1 LGYYKWPLI
10 IAKKPFILQ
19 ELFDIPFKPQ
29 RMKQQMLFSLLALS
43 LLSSQTITAQNAA
56 TPTTAKRKLQ
66 PADVYRLQTLGDPQV
81 SPEGNWIAYTVSSID
96 SAQNK
101 RNTDI
106 WMVSWDGKQTIQLT
120 NSPDAESQ
128 PRWSPDGKYL
138 SFVSA
143 RNGATNSQIWL
154 MNRLGG
160 EGKQLT
166 NLKSNLM
173 DYSWS
178 PDGKK
183 ILMTI
188 KTLAD
193 TSKPKTPKPI
203 VIDRYK
209 FKQDVVGYITQRDP
223 IHLYLFDVA
232 SKKMDTLTSGAFD
245 QRGAVFSPD
254 GKHIAFVSNTTADPD
269 RNINTDIFVMEAK
282 PKATA
287 KQLTKWPGSDDSP
300 VWSMDSKTIAYLSSA
315 SETYTAYQEQYLT
328 IIDAAGTTQPK
339 LLSKSLD
346 RPVNNIKFSK
356 DGNSVAVLIADDRE
370 RYIGQ
375 FNIATGALT
384 KVAGGKRSYA
394 ALQSHSINNWVASM
408 SEPQLPAELYA
419 VENGVPRRL
428 TKHQDEFVAPLEL
441 ASVDGYSSTSSDGT
455 KVSSVMLRPAN
466 IPTTQKLPTLFY
478 IHGGPVAQDE
488 YGFDMTRQ
496 MLSAAGY
503 MVVGVNY
510 RGSSGRGWDYSKTI
524 SADWGNKEVIDIQ
537 GAVDYAV
544 EKGWA
549 DKDKLGI
556 VGWSYGGILTDY
568 LIASD
573 NRFKAASSGAG
584 VAMVSSLYGV
594 DQYINQYDNELGAP
608 WKNIDRYL
616 KLSYPFLK
624 ADKIKT
630 PTQFMVGEKDFNVP
644 AVGSEQ
650 MYQALRSLG
659 TPTELIIYPGQ
670 FHGIST
676 PSYVKDRFER
686 YIGWFNKYLK

>member
-1 LGYYKWPLI
+1 
-10 IAKKPFILQ
+10 
-19 ELFDIPFKPQ
+19 
-29 RMKQQMLFSLLALS
+29 
-43 LLSSQTITAQNAA
+43 
-56 TPTTAKRKLQ
+56 
-66 PADVYRLQTLGDPQV
+66 
-81 SPEGNWIAYTVSSID
+81 
-96 SAQNK
+96 
-101 RNTDI
+101 
-106 WMVSWDGKQTIQLT
+106 
-120 NSPDAESQ
+120 
-128 PRWSPDGKYL
+128 
-138 SFVSA
+138 
-143 RNGATNSQIWL
+143 
-154 MNRLGG
+154 
-160 EGKQLT
+160 
-166 NLKSNLM
+166 
-173 DYSWS
+173 
-178 PDGKK
+178 
-183 ILMTI
+183 
-188 KTLAD
+188 
-193 TSKPKTPKPI
+193 
-203 VIDRYK
+203 
-209 FKQDVVGYITQRDP
+209 
-223 IHLYLFDVA
+223 
-232 SKKMDTLTSGAFD
+232 MDTLTSGEFD

-282 PKATA
+282 PKAVA
-287 KQLTKWPGSDDSP
+287 KQLTKWPGTDDSP
-300 VWSMDSKTIAYLSSA
+300 TWSPDSKTIAYLSSA

-328 IIDAAGTTQPK
+328 VIDASGVGAPK
-339 LLSKSLD
+339 YLSKTLD

-356 DGNSVAVLIADDRE
+356 DGNSIAVLIADDRE

-384 KVAGGKRSYA
+384 KIAGGKRSYG
-394 ALQSHSINNWVASM
+394 ALQVHSNNNWVASM

-455 KVSSVMLRPAN
+455 KVSSIMFRPAN
-466 IPTTQKLPTLFY
+466 IPVTQKLPTLFY

-556 VGWSYGGILTDY
+556 CGWSYGGILTNY

-676 PSYVKDRFER
+676 PSYMKDRFER

>member
-1 LGYYKWPLI
+1 M
-10 IAKKPFILQ
+10 KPKFS
-19 ELFDIPFKPQ
+19 LF
-29 RMKQQMLFSLLALS
+29 LLALS
-43 LLSSQTITAQNAA
+43 FLSLQTITAQIANTSA
-56 TPTTAKRKLQ
+56 TVKRKLQ
-66 PADVYRLQTLGDPQV
+66 PADAYRLQTLGDPQV
-81 SPEGNWIAYTVSSID
+81 SPEGNWIAYTLSSVD
-96 SAQNK
+96 SVQNK

-106 WMVSWDGKQTIQLT
+106 WMVSWDGKQNIQLT

-128 PRWSPDGKYL
+128 PRWSPDGQYL
-138 SFVSA
+138 SFISA

-166 NLKSNLM
+166 QLKSNLM

-193 TSKPKTPKPI
+193 TSKPKTPNPI

-209 FKQDVVGYITQRDP
+209 FKQDGVGYITKRDP
-223 IHLYLFDVA
+223 IHLYLFDLA
-232 SKKMDTLTSGAFD
+232 TKKTDTLTSGAFD
-245 QRGAVFSPD
+245 QTNAVFSPD
-254 GKHIAFVSNTTADPD
+254 GKQIAFVSNQTQDPD

-282 PKATA
+282 PKAA
-287 KQLTKWPGSDDSP
+287 FKQLTKWAGSDNSP
-300 VWSMDSKTIAYLSSA
+300 VWSPDSKMIAYLSSA
-315 SETYTAYQEQYLT
+315 APSFTAYQEQYLT
-328 IIDAAGTTQPK
+328 LLDAAGTTEPK
-339 LLSKSLD
+339 LLSKQLD
-346 RPVNNIKFSK
+346 RPVSNIKFSK
-356 DGNSVAVLIADDRE
+356 DGNHIAVLISDDRE

-375 FNIATGALT
+375 YNIATGALA
-384 KVAGGKRSYA
+384 KIAGGKRSYSG
-394 ALQSHSINNWVASM
+394 LQVHSTNHWVASM
-408 SEPQLPAELYA
+408 SEPQLPTELYA

-441 ASVDGYSSTSSDGT
+441 ASVEGYSSTSADGT
-455 KVSSVMLRPAN
+455 NVSSIMLRPAN
-466 IPTTQKLPTLFY
+466 IPATQKLPTLFY

-488 YGFDMTRQ
+488 YGFDLTRQ

-524 SADWGNKEVIDIQ
+524 SSDWGNKEVIDIQ

-544 EKGWA
+544 AKGWS

-556 VGWSYGGILTDY
+556 VGWSYGGILTNY

-594 DQYINQYDNELGAP
+594 DQYINQYDNELGLP
-608 WKNIDRYL
+608 WKNIDKYL
-616 KLSYPFLK
+616 ALSYPFLK

-644 AVGSEQ
+644 SVGSEQ

>member
-1 LGYYKWPLI
+1 
-10 IAKKPFILQ
+10 
-19 ELFDIPFKPQ
+19 
-29 RMKQQMLFSLLALS
+29 MKQKMLFSLLVLFF
-43 LLSSQTITAQNAA
+43 LSSQTITAQNAA

-66 PADVYRLQTLGDPQV
+66 PADVYRLQALSDPQV
-81 SPEGNWIAYTVSSID
+81 SPEGNWIAYTLSSVD
-96 SAQNK
+96 SVQNK

-106 WMVSWDGKQTIQLT
+106 WMVSWDGKQAIQLT

-138 SFVSA
+138 SFVAA

-154 MNRLGG
+154 LNRLGG
-160 EGKQLT
+160 EGLQLT
-166 NLKSNLM
+166 NLKTSLM

-188 KTLAD
+188 KTPAD

-232 SKKMDTLTSGAFD
+232 SKKMDTLTSGEFD

-282 PKATA
+282 PKAVA
-287 KQLTKWPGSDDSP
+287 KQLTIWAGSDDSP
-300 VWSMDSKTIAYLSSA
+300 VWSLDSKTIAYLSSA

-328 IIDAAGTTQPK
+328 VIDAAGTTQPK

-346 RPVNNIKFSK
+346 RPVSNIKFSK
-356 DGNSVAVLIADDRE
+356 DGNSIAVLISDDRE

-394 ALQSHSINNWVASM
+394 ALQAHSNNNWVASM

-428 TKHQDEFVAPLEL
+428 TKHQEEFVAPLEL

-466 IPTTQKLPTLFY
+466 IPVTQKLPTLFY

-556 VGWSYGGILTDY
+556 CGWSYGGILTDY

-594 DQYINQYDNELGAP
+594 DQYINQYDNELGVP
-608 WKNIDRYL
+608 WKNMDRYL

>member
-1 LGYYKWPLI
+1 MNL
-10 IAKKPFILQ
+10 KKHYL
-19 ELFDIPFKPQ
+19 
-29 RMKQQMLFSLLALS
+29 LLAALGCCFHF
-43 LLSSQTITAQNAA
+43 TEAQ
-56 TPTTAKRKLQ
+56 TAKRKLQ

-81 SPEGNWIAYTVSSID
+81 SPDGNWVAYTLSSVD
-96 SAQNK
+96 SVQNK

-106 WMVSWDGKQTIQLT
+106 WMVSWDGKQNIQLT

-138 SFVSA
+138 SFVAA
-143 RNGATNSQIWL
+143 RNGVTNSQIWL
-154 MNRLGG
+154 LNRLGG
-160 EGKQLT
+160 EGLQLT
-166 NLKSNLM
+166 NLKTSLM

-188 KTLAD
+188 KTPAD

-232 SKKMDTLTSGAFD
+232 TKKTDTLTSGEFD
-245 QRGAVFSPD
+245 QRSAVFSPD
-254 GKHIAFVSNTTADPD
+254 GKYIAFVSNTTADPD

-282 PKATA
+282 PKAPA
-287 KQLTKWPGSDDSP
+287 KKLTQWAGSDDSP
-300 VWSMDSKTIAYLSSA
+300 VWSPDSKTIAYLSSA

-328 IIDAAGTTQPK
+328 VIDASGVGTPK
-339 LLSKSLD
+339 YLSKILD
-346 RPVNNIKFSK
+346 RPVGNIKFTK
-356 DGNSVAVLIADDRE
+356 DGTQVAVLISDDRE

-384 KVAGGKRSYA
+384 KIAGGKRSYG
-394 ALQSHSINNWVASM
+394 ALQVHSNNNWLAAM
-408 SEPQLPAELYA
+408 SEPQLPTELYA

-428 TKHQDEFVAPLEL
+428 TKHQEEFLAPLEL
-441 ASVDGYSSTSSDGT
+441 ASVEGYTSTSSDGT
-455 KVSSVMLRPAN
+455 KVSSIAFRPAN
-466 IPTTQKLPTLFY
+466 IPVTQKLPTLFY

-488 YGFDMTRQ
+488 YGFDLTRQ

-556 VGWSYGGILTDY
+556 VGWSYGGILTNY

-584 VAMVSSLYGV
+584 VSMVSSLYGV
-594 DQYINQYDNELGAP
+594 DQYINQYDNELGVP

>member
-1 LGYYKWPLI
+1 M
-10 IAKKPFILQ
+10 KPKILC
-19 ELFDIPFKPQ
+19 
-29 RMKQQMLFSLLALS
+29 SLLALS
-43 LLSSQTITAQNAA
+43 ILSLQSATAQN
-56 TPTTAKRKLQ
+56 TTITKRKLQ

-81 SPEGNWIAYTVSSID
+81 SPEGNWIAYTLSSVD
-96 SAQNK
+96 SVQNK

-106 WMVSWDGKQTIQLT
+106 WMVSWDGKQNIQLT

-154 MNRLGG
+154 LNRMGG
-160 EGKQLT
+160 EGLQLT
-166 NLKSNLM
+166 NLKTSLM

-188 KTLAD
+188 KTPAD

-232 SKKMDTLTSGAFD
+232 TKKMDTLTSGAFD

-254 GKHIAFVSNTTADPD
+254 GKQIAFVSNTTADPD

-282 PKATA
+282 PKAPA
-287 KQLTKWPGSDDSP
+287 KQLTNWPGEDESP
-300 VWSMDSKTIAYLSSA
+300 VWSPDSKSIAYLSSS
-315 SETYTAYQEQYLT
+315 SESYTAYQQMILT
-328 IIDAAGTTQPK
+328 LIDANGNGAPK
-339 LLSKSLD
+339 QLSKTLD
-346 RPVNNIKFSK
+346 RPVSNIKFTK
-356 DGNSVAVLIADDRE
+356 DGLQIAALISDDRE

-384 KVAGGKRSYA
+384 KIAGGKKSYA
-394 ALQSHSINNWVASM
+394 AIQVQSNNNWVASM

-419 VENGVPRRL
+419 VENGVTRRL

-441 ASVDGYSSTSSDGT
+441 ATVEGYSSTSSDGT
-455 KVSSVMLRPAN
+455 KVSSIALRPAN
-466 IPTTQKLPTLFY
+466 IPTTQKLPTLFN

-488 YGFDMTRQ
+488 YGFDFTRQ

-556 VGWSYGGILTDY
+556 CGWSYGGILTNY

-584 VAMVSSLYGV
+584 VSMVSSLYGV
-594 DQYINQYDNELGAP
+594 DQYINQYDNELGVP
-608 WKNIDRYL
+608 WKNMDRYL

>member
-1 LGYYKWPLI
+1 
-10 IAKKPFILQ
+10 
-19 ELFDIPFKPQ
+19 
-29 RMKQQMLFSLLALS
+29 MKQKMLFSLLALS

-56 TPTTAKRKLQ
+56 TTATKRKLQ
-66 PADVYRLQTLGDPQV
+66 PADLYRLQTLGDPQV
-81 SPEGNWIAYTVSSID
+81 SPEGNWIAYTLSSVD
-96 SAQNK
+96 SAKNK

-106 WMVSWDGKQTIQLT
+106 WMVSWDGKQNIQLT

-138 SFVSA
+138 SFVAA

-166 NLKSNLM
+166 NLKSNLI

-178 PDGKK
+178 PDGKQ

-188 KTLAD
+188 RTLAD

-203 VIDRYK
+203 LIDRYK
-209 FKQDVVGYITQRDP
+209 FKQDVVGYIAQRDP
-223 IHLYLFDVA
+223 IHLYLFDIV
-232 SKKMDTLTSGAFD
+232 SKKIDTLTSGAFD

-254 GKHIAFVSNTTADPD
+254 GKQIAFVSNTTADPD

-282 PKATA
+282 PKATP

-300 VWSMDSKTIAYLSSA
+300 VWSLDSKSIAYLSSS
-315 SETYTAYQEQYLT
+315 SEGYTAYQQMILT
-328 IIDAAGTTQPK
+328 LIEANGNSAPK
-339 LLSKSLD
+339 QLSKSLD
-346 RPVNNIKFSK
+346 RPVSNIKFSK
-356 DGNSVAVLIADDRE
+356 DGNSIAVLIADDRE

-394 ALQSHSINNWVASM
+394 ALQAHSNNNWVTSM
-408 SEPQLPAELYA
+408 SEPQLPTELYA

-441 ASVDGYSSTSSDGT
+441 ASVAGYSSTSSDGT
-455 KVSSVMLRPAN
+455 KVSSIALRPAN
-466 IPTTQKLPTLFY
+466 IPATQKLPTLFY

-488 YGFDMTRQ
+488 YGFDLTRQ

-549 DKDKLGI
+549 NKDKLGI
-556 VGWSYGGILTDY
+556 CGWSYGGILTDY

-594 DQYINQYDNELGAP
+594 DQYINQYDNELGVP

-616 KLSYPFLK
+616 KLSYPFLQ

>member
-1 LGYYKWPLI
+1 MNF
-10 IAKKPFILQ
+10 KKQYL
-19 ELFDIPFKPQ
+19 LLAA
-29 RMKQQMLFSLLALS
+29 MSCLLFSAQA
-43 LLSSQTITAQNAA
+43 QTSNEAKPSPA
-56 TPTTAKRKLQ
+56 TTASKRKIQ
-66 PADVYRLQTLGDPQV
+66 PSDVYRLQSLGDPQV
-81 SPEGNWIAYTVSSID
+81 SPEGNWIAYTLSSVD
-96 SAQNK
+96 SVQNK

-106 WMVSWDGKQTIQLT
+106 WMVSWDGKQNIQLT

-138 SFVSA
+138 SFVSS
-143 RNGATNSQIWL
+143 RNGETNSQIWL

-160 EGKQLT
+160 EGKKLT
-166 NLKSNLM
+166 SLKTNLM

-188 KTLAD
+188 KTMAD

-209 FKQDVVGYITQRDP
+209 FKQDVVGYITKRDP
-223 IHLYLFDVA
+223 IHLYLLDIA
-232 SKKMDTLTSGAFD
+232 SNKIDTLTSGEFD
-245 QRGAVFSPD
+245 QTGAVFSPD
-254 GKHIAFVSNTTADPD
+254 GKQIAFVSNTTADPD

-282 PKATA
+282 PKAPA

-300 VWSMDSKTIAYLSSA
+300 VWSPDSKTIAYLSS
-315 SETYTAYQEQYLT
+315 STEGYTAYQQMILNVV
-328 IIDAAGTTQPK
+328 DASGSGAPK
-339 LLSKSLD
+339 PLSKSLD
-346 RPVNNIKFSK
+346 RPVSNMKFSK
-356 DGNSVAVLIADDRE
+356 DGMHIAVLVSDDRE

-384 KVAGGKRSYA
+384 KIAGGKKAYSS
-394 ALQSHSINNWVASM
+394 LQPHSNNNWLATM
-408 SEPQLPAELYA
+408 SEPQLPTELYA

-428 TKHQDEFVAPLEL
+428 TKHQDAFVAPLEL
-441 ASVDGYSSTSSDGT
+441 STVEGFSSTSVDGTN
-455 KVSSVMLRPAN
+455 VSSIAFRPADV
-466 IPTTQKLPTLFY
+466 PATQKLPTLFY

-488 YGFDMTRQ
+488 YGFDLTRQ
-496 MLSAAGY
+496 MLSGAGY

-510 RGSSGRGWDYSKTI
+510 RGSSGRGWEFSKTI
-524 SADWGNKEVIDIQ
+524 SADWGNKEVKDIH
-537 GAVDYAV
+537 GAVDYVVA
-544 EKGWA
+544 KGWA

-556 VGWSYGGILTDY
+556 VGWSYGGMLTDY
-568 LIASD
+568 LIATD
-573 NRFKAASSGAG
+573 TRFKAASSGAG

-616 KLSYPFLK
+616 KISYPFLQ

-644 AVGSEQ
+644 SVGTEQ
-650 MYQALRSLG
+650 MYQALRSIG

-670 FHGIST
+670 FHGISV
-676 PSYVKDRFER
+676 PSYVKDRFDR
-686 YIGWFNKYLK
+686 YISWFNKYLK

>member
-1 LGYYKWPLI
+1 
-10 IAKKPFILQ
+10 
-19 ELFDIPFKPQ
+19 
-29 RMKQQMLFSLLALS
+29 M
-43 LLSSQTITAQNAA
+43 
-56 TPTTAKRKLQ
+56 
-66 PADVYRLQTLGDPQV
+66 
-81 SPEGNWIAYTVSSID
+81 
-96 SAQNK
+96 
-101 RNTDI
+101 
-106 WMVSWDGKQTIQLT
+106 
-120 NSPDAESQ
+120 
-128 PRWSPDGKYL
+128 
-138 SFVSA
+138 
-143 RNGATNSQIWL
+143 
-154 MNRLGG
+154 
-160 EGKQLT
+160 
-166 NLKSNLM
+166 
-173 DYSWS
+173 
-178 PDGKK
+178 
-183 ILMTI
+183 
-188 KTLAD
+188 
-193 TSKPKTPKPI
+193 
-203 VIDRYK
+203 
-209 FKQDVVGYITQRDP
+209 
-223 IHLYLFDVA
+223 
-232 SKKMDTLTSGAFD
+232 
-245 QRGAVFSPD
+245 
-254 GKHIAFVSNTTADPD
+254 AFVSNTTADPD

-282 PKATA
+282 PKAVA

-300 VWSMDSKTIAYLSSA
+300 VWSLDSKTIAYLSSA

-339 LLSKSLD
+339 LLSKTLD

-356 DGNSVAVLIADDRE
+356 DGNSIAVLISDDRE

-375 FNIATGALT
+375 FNLATGALT
-384 KVAGGKRSYA
+384 KIAGGKRSYT
-394 ALQSHSINNWVASM
+394 ALQAHSNNNWLASM

-466 IPTTQKLPTLFY
+466 IPATQKLPTLFY

-488 YGFDMTRQ
+488 YGFDLTRQ

-537 GAVDYAV
+537 GSVDYAV

-594 DQYINQYDNELGAP
+594 DQYINQYDNELGVP

>member
-1 LGYYKWPLI
+1 
-10 IAKKPFILQ
+10 
-19 ELFDIPFKPQ
+19 
-29 RMKQQMLFSLLALS
+29 MKQKIFLSMLALS
-43 LLSSQTITAQNAA
+43 LLSLQTIIAQNN
-56 TPTTAKRKLQ
+56 TSPVIAKRKLQ

-81 SPEGNWIAYTVSSID
+81 SPEGNWVAYTLSSVD
-96 SAQNK
+96 SVQNK

-106 WMVSWDGKQTIQLT
+106 WMVSWDGKQNIQLT

-154 MNRLGG
+154 LNRLGG
-160 EGKQLT
+160 EGLQLT
-166 NLKSNLM
+166 NLKTSLM

-188 KTLAD
+188 KTQAD

-223 IHLYLFDVA
+223 IHLYLFDIA
-232 SKKMDTLTSGAFD
+232 TKKTDTLTSGEFD

-254 GKHIAFVSNTTADPD
+254 GKQIAFVSNTTADPD
-269 RNINTDIFVMEAK
+269 RNINTDIFVMESK
-282 PKATA
+282 PKATP
-287 KQLTKWPGSDDSP
+287 KQLTKWPGTDDSP
-300 VWSMDSKTIAYLSSA
+300 VWSPDSKTIAYLSSA

-328 IIDAAGTTQPK
+328 VIDASGVGTPK
-339 LLSKSLD
+339 YLSKTLD
-346 RPVNNIKFSK
+346 RPVSNIKFTK
-356 DGNSVAVLIADDRE
+356 DGTQIAVLISDDRE

-375 FNIATGALT
+375 FNMATGVLT
-384 KVAGGKRSYA
+384 KIAGGKRSYG
-394 ALQSHSINNWVASM
+394 ALQAHSSNNWLAAM
-408 SEPQLPAELYA
+408 SEPQLPTELYA
-419 VENGVPRRL
+419 VENGVTRRL
-428 TKHQDEFVAPLEL
+428 TKHQDAFVTPLEL
-441 ASVDGYSSTSSDGT
+441 ASVEGYSSTSSDGT
-455 KVSSVMLRPAN
+455 KVSSIALRPAN
-466 IPTTQKLPTLFY
+466 IPITQKLPTLFY

-488 YGFDMTRQ
+488 YGFDLTRQ

-556 VGWSYGGILTDY
+556 CGWSYGGILTDY

-594 DQYINQYDNELGAP
+594 DQYINQYDNELGVP
-608 WKNIDRYL
+608 WKNMDRYL

>member
-1 LGYYKWPLI
+1 
-10 IAKKPFILQ
+10 
-19 ELFDIPFKPQ
+19 
-29 RMKQQMLFSLLALS
+29 MKQKILFSLLALS
-43 LLSSQTITAQNAA
+43 LLSSETTTAQITNTA
-56 TPTTAKRKLQ
+56 TTAKRKLQ

-81 SPEGNWIAYTVSSID
+81 SPDGNWVAYTLSSVD
-96 SAQNK
+96 SVQNK

-106 WMVSWDGKQTIQLT
+106 WMVSWDGKQNIQLT

-138 SFVSA
+138 SFVAA

-154 MNRLGG
+154 LNRLGG
-160 EGKQLT
+160 EGLQVT
-166 NLKSNLM
+166 NLKTSLM

-188 KTLAD
+188 KTPAD

-223 IHLYLFDVA
+223 IHLYLFDIA
-232 SKKMDTLTSGAFD
+232 TKKTDTLTSGEFD

-254 GKHIAFVSNTTADPD
+254 GKQIAFVSNTTADPD

-282 PKATA
+282 PKAPA
-287 KQLTKWPGSDDSP
+287 KKLTQWAGSDDSP
-300 VWSMDSKTIAYLSSA
+300 VWSPDSKSIAYLSSA

-328 IIDAAGTTQPK
+328 IIDAAGTAQPK
-339 LLSKSLD
+339 SLSKTID
-346 RPVNNIKFSK
+346 RPVGNIKFTK
-356 DGNSVAVLIADDRE
+356 DGTQVAVLISDDRE

-384 KVAGGKRSYA
+384 KIAGGKRSYG
-394 ALQSHSINNWVASM
+394 ALQVHSNNNWLAAM
-408 SEPQLPAELYA
+408 SEPQLPTELYA

-428 TKHQDEFVAPLEL
+428 TKHQEEFVAPLEL
-441 ASVDGYSSTSSDGT
+441 ASVEGYTSTSSDGT
-455 KVSSVMLRPAN
+455 KVSSIAFRPAN
-466 IPTTQKLPTLFY
+466 IPVTQKLPTLFY

-488 YGFDMTRQ
+488 YGFDFTRQ

-556 VGWSYGGILTDY
+556 VGWSYGGILTNY

-584 VAMVSSLYGV
+584 VSMVSSLYGV
-594 DQYINQYDNELGAP
+594 DQYINQYDNELGVP